1 MESHNNFQMRSKL
14 IILPDRRQHPF
25 RNMEEDLLL
34 LYRNPFP
41 DSVILRHYGW
51 EFPCWTC
58 GYSQKFAFVQK
69 TTGGNEKTIF
79 RRATGGGI
87 VPHANDWT
95 FSLVIGGQHPAF
107 KNPPRELYS
116 QVHKVIVET
125 LLGFD
130 IPATLHCCGD
140 DIANATPAP
149 ECFRSPVLSDV
160 LHSVTGE
167 KIAGAA
173 IKKTRNGILLQGS
186 VQKLPIPDIDWL
198 AFKTGFNEALAQAL
212 LAEPENTE
220 WPFTPE
226 DIHPAYG
233 EQIHHVGWFRG

>member
-1 MESHNNFQMRSKL
+1 
-14 IILPDRRQHPF
+14 
-25 RNMEEDLLL
+25 MEEDLLL
-34 LYRNPFP
+34 LYHNPFP
-41 DSVILRHYGW
+41 GSVIFRHYGW
-51 EFPCWTC
+51 EFSCWTC

-69 TTGGNEKTIF
+69 ATGGNKKTIF

-116 QVHKVIVET
+116 QVHNVIVET

-130 IPATLHCCGD
+130 IPATLHGCG
-140 DIANATPAP
+140 AEFTSAAPAA

-160 LHSVTGE
+160 LHANTRE

-186 VQKLPIPDIDWL
+186 VQKSPIPDIDWL
-198 AFKTGFNEALAQAL
+198 TFKGGFNKALARAL
-212 LAEPENTE
+212 SVESEGTD
-220 WPFTPE
+220 WPSRLKIF
-226 DIHPAYG
+226 IHPTPSG
-233 EQIHHVGWFRG
+233 FITPVGLRDR